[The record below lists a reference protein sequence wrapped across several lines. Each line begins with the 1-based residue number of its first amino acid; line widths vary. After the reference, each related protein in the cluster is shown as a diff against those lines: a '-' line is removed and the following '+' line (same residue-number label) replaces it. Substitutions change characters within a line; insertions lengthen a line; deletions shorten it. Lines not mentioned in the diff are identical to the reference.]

1 MDSRLLL
8 RIFSSWEMIAV
19 CIFLILL
26 LPLVFFIASTTSRP
40 RIAPKAKKATPAR
53 KRPEK
58 PAEGEPEEQEEPE
71 DARRGSRGRALDD
84 DQEEKA

>member
-1 MDSRLLL
+1 MDSGLLL
-8 RIFSSWEMIAV
+8 RILSSWEVIAA

-40 RIAPKAKKATPAR
+40 RVAPKTTKAPAAR

-58 PAEGEPEEQEEPE
+58 PPEGEPAVEEPE
-71 DARRGSRGRALDD
+71 DVRREPRGRALDD